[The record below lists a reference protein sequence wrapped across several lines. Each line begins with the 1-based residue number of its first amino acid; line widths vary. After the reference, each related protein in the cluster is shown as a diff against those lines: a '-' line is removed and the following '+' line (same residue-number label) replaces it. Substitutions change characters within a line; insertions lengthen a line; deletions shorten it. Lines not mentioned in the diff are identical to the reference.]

1 MTFSAKDVADLRLKT
16 GAGMMECKN
25 ALKESNGN
33 IEKASEVLRQKGLA
47 AAAKKAEKTTLE
59 GIVASKIADDKKSG
73 AIIELNTQTDFVAKN
88 EKFIELSK
96 TMLDVILSNK
106 PTSIDQMLSL
116 KANGTTISE
125 LISSRVATIG
135 ENIQPRRFELFQAG
149 NENAIT
155 GTYIHPVGNK
165 IGVLIKL
172 TVSSN
177 PSGSLSELEEL
188 AKNIAMHIAASQPQ
202 PEYIDSTA
210 IPKDVIENERRIEL
224 GKEDLA
230 KKPKEIAEKIVQGR
244 LDKILSQRC
253 LISQPYIKDPNITIE
268 KLIKEK
274 SKQLNTEIKIAQFI
288 RYNVGEVLEKDISKE
303 KTTACVEWLSG
314 KE

>member
-1 MTFSAKDVADLRLKT
+1 MTFSAKDVADLRVKT

-25 ALKESNGN
+25 ALKEVNGN
-33 IEKASEVLRQKGLA
+33 IEKASELLRQKGLA

-59 GIVASKIADDKKSG
+59 GIVTSKLSSDKKSG
-73 AIIELNTQTDFVAKN
+73 AILELNTQTDFVAKN

-96 TMLDVILSNK
+96 IMLDGILSNK
-106 PTSIDQMLSL
+106 PSSLDQMFSI
-116 KANGTTISE
+116 KINGTPISE
-125 LISSRVATIG
+125 HVSSRIATIG
-135 ENIQPRRFELFQAG
+135 ENIQLRRFELFQLG
-149 NENAIT
+149 SENGVI

-172 TVSSN
+172 TTSSN
-177 PSGSLSELEEL
+177 VSNSMNELEEL

-202 PEYIDSTA
+202 PEYIDSTT
-210 IPKDVIENERRIEL
+210 IPKDVIDNERRIEL

-244 LDKILSQRC
+244 LDKILAQRC
-253 LISQPYIKDPNITIE
+253 LMSQPYIKDSNITIE

-274 SKQLNTEIKIAQFI
+274 SNQLNTDIKIVQFV
-288 RYNVGEVLEKDISKE
+288 RYNVGEVIEKDTSKE
-303 KTTACVEWLSG
+303 KDTVTVT
-314 KE
+314 